1 MQHTSFERDLLRRQ
15 GRRQGKQ
22 REDKPPNPGGFDES
36 KAAKDLTARRT
47 ENNKG
52 NNKPKLKQQSA
63 WTCSAA
69 KAAAKANNA
78 KTSRRPRENSIN
90 QNPPRI

>member
-1 MQHTSFERDLLRRQ
+1 MQHTSFKRDLLRRQ

-22 REDKPPNPGGFDES
+22 REDEPPPPGGFNQS
-36 KAAKDLTARRT
+36 KAAKDLTAGRN

-63 WTCSAA
+63 WT
-69 KAAAKANNA
+69 
-78 KTSRRPRENSIN
+78 
-90 QNPPRI
+90 